1 MSYDYE
7 LLYLRVSLSLQRKP
21 NSSLRELSRELR
33 VSGRTIERT
42 VLLAARKTFSDLR
55 KGILLECVTTI
66 FVSRPTEVIKK
77 ISFELGYKSPRS
89 FSRAI
94 KRACGSSPAELRSD
108 IIRDLVSPKPRAFAK
123 AAWKF

>member
-1 MSYDYE
+1 MSYDHE

-21 NSSLRELSRELR
+21 NSSLRELSRELH

-42 VLLAARKTFSDLR
+42 ISLAAGKTFSDLR
-55 KGILLECVTTI
+55 KGILLECVTAI
-66 FVSRPTEVIKK
+66 FASRPTEVIKE

-94 KRACGSSPAELRSD
+94 KRACGSSPVELRSAT
-108 IIRDLVSPKPRAFAK
+108 IRGLVSPQPRPFAK
-123 AAWKF
+123 AASKF